1 MPLLIVES
9 PNKIKKLK
17 QILGSGW
24 LIKASLGH
32 VRELARDGDDNLGF
46 TLTNNKV
53 NCRFVPRNSKAAKII
68 KELKTVAK
76 NSNAIYF
83 ASDPDREGETIAWH
97 LAQELGVKNPQR
109 VVYQEITKKAVLT
122 AVKNPRPLDQQLV
135 DAGLARACLDKLVGF
150 RGSPLLWK
158 QGKGGKSVGR
168 VQSAALHILCHRER
182 EILNFKPVDYWS
194 VWCDYKE
201 GFRAFY
207 LKDKTSTKVTESPT
221 DDDAS
226 LETKAI
232 ESSRV
237 LSEAQADKLVAI
249 ARSNP
254 HQVLQVEGKTVNRK
268 PPAPFTTSTLQQ
280 ASGSRLKMNPET
292 TMRVAQHLYEQGLI
306 NYMRTDST
314 ALSDEFCQSVR
325 AWLQAKDPQNLPSKQ
340 VKHRQSK
347 NAQEAHEAIRP
358 TDITRSS
365 AQLKQEL
372 DDQQF
377 QLYLIIWMRSVA
389 SLCKPAQLL
398 QTKIISQSG
407 DVKWLAKGQVMQF
420 QGYTRYWNNI
430 SNDSVLPT
438 VQQGQSLILNEAGH
452 DKKQT
457 QPPPRYTEP
466 KLVQAME
473 KKGIGRPSTYAPT
486 VKTLKQR
493 EYVKLSKGKLHPTT
507 LGLDVDEFLGRVLPE
522 LLQAEFT
529 AQMESTLDAIASG
542 QQDWQKYLTTWNRDY
557 FDPTLSKAWSALGGK
572 PANNNTTVAR
582 DKSDVC
588 CPQCQKP
595 LSKIPSKSKKLAVPY
610 FLKCEDGCDVVMF
623 FDKKLNKWVQPGD
636 SKPSNGGQ
644 LTKFSC
650 PVCGQPLQ
658 EYSYKKDGQDKVML
672 RCSNSKGA
680 KDCRHKDVAFFM
692 TKDKK
697 WWSKKYGVLE

>member
-1 MPLLIVES
+1 
-9 PNKIKKLK
+9 
-17 QILGSGW
+17 
-24 LIKASLGH
+24 
-32 VRELARDGDDNLGF
+32 
-46 TLTNNKV
+46 
-53 NCRFVPRNSKAAKII
+53 
-68 KELKTVAK
+68 
-76 NSNAIYF
+76 
-83 ASDPDREGETIAWH
+83 
-97 LAQELGVKNPQR
+97 
-109 VVYQEITKKAVLT
+109 
-122 AVKNPRPLDQQLV
+122 
-135 DAGLARACLDKLVGF
+135 
-150 RGSPLLWK
+150 
-158 QGKGGKSVGR
+158 
-168 VQSAALHILCHRER
+168 
-182 EILNFKPVDYWS
+182 
-194 VWCDYKE
+194 
-201 GFRAFY
+201 
-207 LKDKTSTKVTESPT
+207 
-221 DDDAS
+221 
-226 LETKAI
+226 
-232 ESSRV
+232 
-237 LSEAQADKLVAI
+237 
-249 ARSNP
+249 
-254 HQVLQVEGKTVNRK
+254 
-268 PPAPFTTSTLQQ
+268 
-280 ASGSRLKMNPET
+280 MNPET
-292 TMRVAQHLYEQGLI
+292 TMKVAQHLYEQGLI
-306 NYMRTDST
+306 TYMRTDST

-325 AWLQAKDPQNLPSKQ
+325 QWLQAKDPQNLPSKQ

-407 DVKWLAKGQVMQF
+407 EVKWLAKGQVVQF
-420 QGYTRYWNNI
+420 KGYTRYWNNI

-493 EYVKLSKGKLHPTT
+493 EYVKLSKGKLLPTT
-507 LGLDVDEFLGRVLPE
+507 LGLDVDEFLGKMLPE

-529 AQMESTLDAIASG
+529 AQMESTLDEIASG

-572 PANNNTTVAR
+572 PANNTTVTR

-588 CPQCQKP
+588 CPQCQKL

-623 FDKKLNKWVQPGD
+623 FDKKLNKWVQPGE
-636 SKPSNGGQ
+636 SKSSNGGQ

>member
-46 TLTNNKV
+46 TLTSNGV

-76 NSNAIYF
+76 NSNAVYF

-109 VVYQEITKKAVLT
+109 VVYQEITEKAVLA

-135 DAGLARACLDKLVGF
+135 DAGLARACLDKLVGY

-194 VWCDYKE
+194 VWVDYQE

-207 LKDKTSTKVTESPT
+207 LGQQEQPSDNSL
-221 DDDAS
+221 DNDDAGGD
-226 LETKAI
+226 KAAV

-237 LSEAQADKLVAI
+237 LSEADADRLSAI

-254 HQVLQVEGKTVNRK
+254 HKVLQVEGKTINRK

-280 ASGSRLKMNPET
+280 AAGSRLKMNPET
-292 TMRVAQHLYEQGLI
+292 TMKVAQHLYEQGLI
-306 NYMRTDST
+306 TYMRTDST

-325 AWLQAKDPQNLPSKQ
+325 RWLQAKDPKNLPSKL

-358 TDITRSS
+358 TDITRPS

-389 SLCKPAQLL
+389 SLCNPARLL
-398 QTKIISQSG
+398 QTKIITQSG
-407 DVKWLAKGQVMQF
+407 EVKWLAKGQVMQF
-420 QGYTRYWNNI
+420 EGYTKYWNNI

-438 VQQGQSLILNEAGH
+438 VQQGQPLTLDKAGH

-493 EYVKLSKGKLHPTT
+493 EYVKLTKGKLLPTP
-507 LGLDVDEFLGRVLPE
+507 LGLDVDEFLGKMLPE

-529 AQMESTLDAIASG
+529 AQMEGTFDAIASG
-542 QQDWQKYLTTWNRDY
+542 QQDWQKYLTTWNQEY
-557 FDPTLSKAWSALGGK
+557 FDPTLNKAWEALGGK
-572 PANNNTTVAR
+572 PANNNTTTVR
-582 DKSDVC
+582 EKSDVC

-595 LSKIPSKSKKLAVPY
+595 LSKIPSKSKKLTVPY
-610 FLKCEDGCDVVMF
+610 FLKCQDDCDVVMF
-623 FDKKLNKWVQPGD
+623 FDKKLNKWVQPGE
-636 SKPSNGGQ
+636 SKPNSGEE
-644 LTKFSC
+644 LTQYSC
-650 PVCGQPLQ
+650 PVCSKPLQ
-658 EYSYKKDGQDKVML
+658 EYSYQKDGQDKVML
-672 RCSNSKGA
+672 RCSNSKGV
-680 KDCRHKDVAFFM
+680 KDSRHKDVAFFM
-692 TKDKK
+692 TKDEK
-697 WWSKKYGVLE
+697 WWSKKYGILE

>member
-32 VRELARDGDDNLGF
+32 VRELARDGEDNLGF
-46 TLTNNKV
+46 TLTSDGV

-76 NSNAIYF
+76 KSNAVYF

-109 VVYQEITKKAVLT
+109 VVYQEITEKAVLT
-122 AVKNPRPLDQQLV
+122 AVKNPRPLDKQLV
-135 DAGLARACLDKLVGF
+135 DAGLARACLDKLVGY

-194 VWCDYKE
+194 VWVNYQE

-207 LKDKTSTKVTESPT
+207 LGQQEQHSDKSL
-221 DDDAS
+221 DNDDAGE
-226 LETKAI
+226 ETKTV

-249 ARSNP
+249 AKSNP
-254 HQVLQVEGKTVNRK
+254 HSVLQVEGKTVNRK

-280 ASGSRLKMNPET
+280 AAGSRLKMNPET
-292 TMRVAQHLYEQGLI
+292 TMKVAQHLYEQGLI
-306 NYMRTDST
+306 TYMRTDST

-325 AWLQAKDPQNLPSKQ
+325 TWLQAKDPQNLPSKL

-358 TDITRSS
+358 SDITRPS

-377 QLYLIIWMRSVA
+377 QLYLMIWMRSVA
-389 SLCKPAQLL
+389 SLCKPARLL
-398 QTKIISQSG
+398 QTKIITQSG
-407 DVKWLAKGQVMQF
+407 EVKWLAKGQVMQF

-493 EYVKLSKGKLHPTT
+493 EYVKLSKGKLLPTP
-507 LGLDVDEFLGRVLPE
+507 LGLDVDEFLAQMLPE

-529 AQMESTLDAIASG
+529 AQMEATLDEIASG

-557 FDPTLSKAWSALGGK
+557 FDPTLTKAWSAIGGK
-572 PANNNTTVAR
+572 PVSNGKVTPSR
-582 DKSDVC
+582 EKSDVC

-623 FDKKLNKWVQPGD
+623 FDKKLNKWVQPGE
-636 SKPSNGGQ
+636 SKPSNAGQ
-644 LTKFSC
+644 LTQYSC
-650 PVCGQPLQ
+650 PVCGKPLQ
-658 EYSYKKDGQDKVML
+658 EYPYQKDGQEKTML
-672 RCSNSKGA
+672 RCSNSKCA
-680 KDCRHKDVAFFM
+680 KDPRHKNVAFFM

-697 WWSKKYGVLE
+697 WWSKKFGILE

>member
-32 VRELARDGDDNLGF
+32 VRELARDGEDNLGF
-46 TLTNNKV
+46 TLTNNRV

-109 VVYQEITKKAVLT
+109 VVYQEITEKAVKA
-122 AVKNPRPLDQQLV
+122 AVRNPRPLDKQLV

-182 EILNFKPVDYWS
+182 EILKFKPVDYWS
-194 VWCDYKE
+194 VWVDYQE

-207 LKDKTSTKVTESPT
+207 LGNKTSDPANESQN
-221 DDDAS
+221 DDAGG
-226 LETKAI
+226 EKAAV

-249 ARSNP
+249 SQNNP
-254 HQVLQVEGKTVNRK
+254 HRVLQVEGKTVYRK

-292 TMRVAQHLYEQGLI
+292 TMKVAQHLYEQGLI
-306 NYMRTDST
+306 TYMRTDST

-325 AWLQAKDPQNLPSKQ
+325 QWLQAKDPQNLPSKQ

-358 TDITRSS
+358 TDITRPS

-372 DDQQF
+372 DEVQF
-377 QLYLIIWMRSVA
+377 QLYLMIWMRSVA

-420 QGYTRYWNNI
+420 KGYTRYWNNI

-473 KKGIGRPSTYAPT
+473 FKGIGRPSTYAPT
-486 VKTLKQR
+486 VKTLFQR
-493 EYVKLSKGKLHPTT
+493 EYVKLTKGKLHPTT

-529 AQMESTLDAIASG
+529 AQMEATLDEIASG

-610 FLKCEDGCDVVMF
+610 FLKCEDSCDVVMF
-623 FDKKLNKWVQPGD
+623 FDKKLNKWVQPGE
-636 SKPSNGGQ
+636 SKSSNAGQ
-644 LTKFSC
+644 LSKFSC

-680 KDCRHKDVAFFM
+680 KERCHKDVAFFL
-692 TKDKK
+692 TKDGK